1 MNIFEEFWRIDLLS
15 VLSHIG
21 HVHCPM
27 LDGRMGVDGDHVNRP
42 GIEKSEPW
50 ETLRIQLVRIE

>member
-1 MNIFEEFWRIDLLS
+1 
-15 VLSHIG
+15 
-21 HVHCPM
+21 M

-50 ETLRIQLVRIE
+50 ETQGIQLVRIE